1 MIRVFL
7 VDDHHIVRSGLH
19 LLLSAQPDLQIVGE
33 ASNGLDLLAQLPT
46 IPADVV
52 LLDVN
57 MPGMD
62 GPETARQ
69 LHTQYPDIRIL
80 ALSMLDKESYIF
92 QMLDAGAHGY
102 LLKSSGV
109 HEIITG
115 LRTVAAGGQFLCTAA
130 GLMALHKLRDGAR
143 PEPAEAADKPGS
155 LSRRE
160 IEVLQLISQGLTTGE
175 IAEKLFLSK
184 RTIETHRQNMMEKM
198 QVKNT
203 AALIKQAMA
212 EGMLTD

>member
-19 LLLSAQPDLQIVGE
+19 LLLSAQPDLEIVGE

-52 LLDVN
+52 LLDLN

-69 LHTQYPDIRIL
+69 LHAHYPDMRIL
-80 ALSMLDKESYIF
+80 ALSMLDKESHIF

-109 HEIITG
+109 DEIITG
-115 LRTVAAGGQFLCTAA
+115 LRTVVGGGQFLCTAA
-130 GLMALHKLRDGAR
+130 GLTALHKLRDGAR
-143 PEPAEAADKPGS
+143 PAAPEPADKLGT

-160 IEVLQLISQGLTTGE
+160 IEVLQLISEGLTTGE

-203 AALIKQAMA
+203 ASLIKQAMA
-212 EGMLTD
+212 DGLLTD

>member
-19 LLLSAQPDLQIVGE
+19 LLLSAQPDIQIVGE
-33 ASNGLDLLAQLPT
+33 ASNGLDLLAQLPST
-46 IPADVV
+46 PADVV

-69 LHTQYPDIRIL
+69 LHTHYPEMRIL

-109 HEIITG
+109 DEIITG
-115 LRTVAAGGQFLCTAA
+115 VRTVAAGGQFLCTAA

-143 PEPAEAADKPGS
+143 PEAPEPAATPGS

-160 IEVLQLISQGLTTGE
+160 LEVLQLISQGLTTSE

-212 EGMLTD
+212 EGLLLD

>member
-19 LLLSAQPDLQIVGE
+19 LLLSAQPDLEIVGE
-33 ASNGLDLLAQLPT
+33 ASNGLDLLAQLPST
-46 IPADVV
+46 PADVV

-69 LHTQYPDIRIL
+69 LHTHYPSVRIL

-109 HEIITG
+109 DEIITG
-115 LRTVAAGGQFLCTAA
+115 VRTVAAGGQFLCTAA
-130 GLMALHKLRDGAR
+130 GLMALHKLRDGTR
-143 PEPAEAADKPGS
+143 PEAAEPADKPGS

-160 IEVLQLISQGLTTGE
+160 LEVLQLISQGLTTGE
-175 IAEKLFLSK
+175 IADKLFLSK

-203 AALIKQAMA
+203 ASLIKQAMA
-212 EGMLTD
+212 EGLLTD